1 MENGEW
7 RMENGEWR
15 MENGEWRMEKT
26 GARAHRLKE
35 DNQGAREMRVC
46 FGTIVVDY

>member
-1 MENGEW
+1 MKNEEWKNG
-7 RMENGEWR
+7 
-15 MENGEWRMEKT
+15 RMEKT